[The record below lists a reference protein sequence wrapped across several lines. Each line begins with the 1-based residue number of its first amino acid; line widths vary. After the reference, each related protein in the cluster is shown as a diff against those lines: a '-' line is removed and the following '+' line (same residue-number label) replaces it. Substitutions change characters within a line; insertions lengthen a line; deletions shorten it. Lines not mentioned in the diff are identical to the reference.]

1 VPAELQENGPN
12 DPTTLCIVHSGV
24 NSKLI
29 KYFIYFRLH
38 PWRVRGFENPLRPI
52 HRSLCTLSHR
62 PGNRYLDASLCVL
75 RQCITVCMWPLRGE
89 EIICSL
95 VLDQRSVSWDSLRV
109 VGQISRT
116 SFICPPI
123 PATSHTPTLAASGGT
138 INE

>member
-52 HRSLCTLSHR
+52 HRSFKEEKIYFYPQER
-62 PGNRYLDASLCVL
+62 VL
-75 RQCITVCMWPLRGE
+75 ITPFFDYRQLKSKGLMKII
-89 EIICSL
+89 EIIK
-95 VLDQRSVSWDSLRV
+95 DLRK
-109 VGQISRT
+109 
-116 SFICPPI
+116 
-123 PATSHTPTLAASGGT
+123 
-138 INE
+138 